1 MLLEQ
6 RPNFQLQLKTNILI
20 IVTKLINDLTH
31 QKEMQKKLIEEK
43 KKHLLILI
51 SLKIIEK

>member
-51 SLKIIEK
+51 SLKL

>member
-31 QKEMQKKLIEEK
+31 QKEMQKIK
-43 KKHLLILI
+43 KIKKTHLLVLI
-51 SLKIIEK
+51 SLTTIEK

>member
-31 QKEMQKKLIEEK
+31 QKEMQKIKNKLK

-51 SLKIIEK
+51 SLKTKGK